1 MKHFS
6 TIACLAPLA
15 MLLAACNLSQNYG
28 QQAGIKNVPN
38 GVEGQWIDSKGMISN
53 FHNGTF
59 ETRAPDTNEKL
70 SEGNYTVNS
79 PQLIALQLRS
89 LVRGTVSKV
98 NCALSNNVTKLQ
110 CTSQDG
116 KQFTLTRKSS
126 DIS

>member
-1 MKHFS
+1 MKMFS

-15 MLLAACNLSQNYG
+15 LLLTACNLSQNFG
-28 QQAGIKNVPN
+28 QQAGLNVPTS
-38 GVEGQWIDSKGMISN
+38 VEGRWSDSNGMISN
-53 FHNGTF
+53 FRNGAF

-79 PQLIALQLRS
+79 PQLIALQMRS

-98 NCALSNNVTKLQ
+98 NCALSDNATKLL

-116 KQFTLTRKSS
+116 KQFTLTRK
-126 DIS
+126 I